1 MSAIRQQRVAELLFQ
16 ELSIMI
22 GNELDDPR
30 LSLVRVMNVNVSRD
44 LRNVNVYV
52 SHDDGELSK
61 RDVLQGLRHATP
73 YLRRQLA
80 VRCSLRAVPELS
92 FHYDD
97 TPEKA
102 ARVDELLRQIAA
114 TRPATSTDAANSATS
129 VNGTESNAA
138 NNSGANKP
146 ATPPAQQASQ

>member
-22 GNELDDPR
+22 GNELADPR
-30 LSLVRVMNVNVSRD
+30 LSLVRVMTVNVSRD

-61 RDVLQGLRHATP
+61 REVLQGLRHATP

-80 VRCSLRAVPELS
+80 VRCSLRSVPELS

-114 TRPATSTDAANSATS
+114 NRTETGNSAGS
-129 VNGTESNAA
+129 VHGTENNAA
-138 NNSGANKP
+138 NNAGANKP